1 MPIKTFNEFMLS
13 LDNRALQ
20 IIITETDRY
29 ELAKVLSTADTE
41 TRDRV
46 FNNMPKLS
54 MAILKE
60 NLECIGPVDQKD
72 IEKVQN
78 KIISMIHHL
87 KSTGEIVLSGGDY
100 SPDKTIIRIND
111 DYIKYTIE
119 CIEEACNNKD
129 KCLYLPYTEEV
140 IKHALAE
147 FENRRDELSRIQS
160 VEVSSGLLPA
170 IAPLF
175 ETDTIRDLTIKG
187 DGAAFQW
194 PSSLEKCHN
203 LTSLLISPCEE
214 LTEFPSWIRY
224 ADSLQRLSVGSSG
237 ITSIPDWIGDL
248 QSLTELSLKFNK
260 NLKTL
265 PDSIGNLK
273 NLTML
278 DISGTPIEQL
288 PSSIE
293 NLSALK
299 YVNICRTN
307 IHTVPQSISSVE
319 TFIDTIPVEIIPQ
332 KYSLS
337 YRDFVNCYYKLAK
350 TVYQFSEKARR
361 EDVLSIEDEIELLGD
376 DLFRKG
382 LWQAVCGTD
391 YAVLRNLLEISL
403 DHEHDY
409 YRNKLME
416 IAIEGVLGIQSGDS
430 TFILLIKLNSMVK
443 IKDNPIDAAVVKLLA
458 GDDKAFSNIDFDA
471 VIQPEEEREEIRL
484 IKRAVFISEAA
495 RPRREGLPAYKNHL
509 DYEAIANRDI
519 FEYGISMIGCDLKLI
534 DDVLSRLIAHET
546 DPVQKNIAMAK
557 KEAALSILNGDNT
570 RITILKLLA
579 YFDKNVTKALAGE
592 LLKD

>member
-1 MPIKTFNEFMLS
+1 MPIKTFKELMLS
-13 LDNRALQ
+13 LDDRVLQGVIYGTDNCEVARA
-20 IIITETDRY
+20 
-29 ELAKVLSTADTE
+29 LSTADAE
-41 TRDRV
+41 TLDKVLR
-46 FNNMPKLS
+46 NMPKL
-54 MAILKE
+54 MAAILKE
-60 NLECIGPVDQKD
+60 KLECIGPVDQKD
-72 IEKVQN
+72 IEKAQN
-78 KIISMIHHL
+78 KIISIIRHL
-87 KSTGEIVLSGGDY
+87 EDTGEIVIKGFDDNDY
-100 SPDKTIIRIND
+100 ND
-111 DYIKYTIE
+111 DLEFSLTRPE
-119 CIEEACNNKD
+119 DLPDPLTAEEACSLVNFD
-129 KCLYLPYTEEV
+129 SESEREEF
-140 IKHALAE
+140 K
-147 FENRRDELSRIQS
+147 RRYNVAMGTVEDCSQNETIHELSINGNVNDIQWS
-160 VEVSSGLLPA
+160 
-170 IAPLF
+170 
-175 ETDTIRDLTIKG
+175 
-187 DGAAFQW
+187 
-194 PSSLEKCHN
+194 PSPEKCRN
-203 LTSLLISPCEE
+203 LTSLEIVFWKS
-214 LTEFPSWIRY
+214 TEFPSWIRH
-224 ADSLQRLSVGSSG
+224 AGSLQRLSVGSSE

-288 PSSIE
+288 PGSIE
-293 NLSALK
+293 NLSSLK
-299 YVNICRTN
+299 YVNICKTN
-307 IHTVPQSISSVE
+307 IHTVPQSISSVKI
-319 TFIDTIPVEIIPQ
+319 FIDTIPVEIIPQ

-361 EDVLSIEDEIELLGD
+361 EDLLSIEDEIELLGD

-391 YAVLRNLLEISL
+391 SAVLRNLLEISL

-443 IKDNPIDAAVVKLLA
+443 IKDNPIDAAFVKLLA
-458 GDDKAFSNIDFDA
+458 GDSKAFSNIDLDA

-495 RPRREGLPAYKNHL
+495 LREGLLAIEDYL

-519 FEYGISMIGCDLKLI
+519 FEYGFSLVCCEREDFNERKFI
-534 DDVLSRLIAHET
+534 DDILTRLISHET
-546 DPVQKNIAMAK
+546 DPVQKNIDMAK
-557 KEAALSILNGDNT
+557 KEAVLSILDGDNM

-579 YFDKNVTKALAGE
+579 YFDKNVTKSLAEE

>member
-1 MPIKTFNEFMLS
+1 MRLRKKTMPIKTFKELMLS
-13 LDNRALQ
+13 LDDRTLQ
-20 IIITETDRY
+20 GVIYETDNCEVAR
-29 ELAKVLSTADTE
+29 ALSTADAE
-41 TRDRV
+41 TLDKVLR
-46 FNNMPKLS
+46 NMPKL
-54 MAILKE
+54 MAAILKE
-60 NLECIGPVDQKD
+60 KLECIGPVDQKD
-72 IEKVQN
+72 IEKAQN
-78 KIISMIHHL
+78 KIISIIRHLQSTGVIVLRDVEINMSNGLLDNLYDLNELKGLSQDETDALLAGVYEPIHELSINGNADDAQRSLSPEKCRNL
-87 KSTGEIVLSGGDY
+87 KSLEIVFWKS
-100 SPDKTIIRIND
+100 
-111 DYIKYTIE
+111 
-119 CIEEACNNKD
+119 
-129 KCLYLPYTEEV
+129 TE
-140 IKHALAE
+140 L
-147 FENRRDELSRIQS
+147 
-160 VEVSSGLLPA
+160 
-170 IAPLF
+170 
-175 ETDTIRDLTIKG
+175 
-187 DGAAFQW
+187 
-194 PSSLEKCHN
+194 
-203 LTSLLISPCEE
+203 
-214 LTEFPSWIRY
+214 PSWIRH
-224 ADSLQRLSVGSSG
+224 AGSLQRLSVGSSE

-288 PSSIE
+288 PVSIE

-319 TFIDTIPVEIIPQ
+319 TFIDRTPVEIIPQ
-332 KYSLS
+332 KHSLS

-361 EDVLSIEDEIELLGD
+361 EGLLSIEDEIELLGD

-382 LWQAVCGTD
+382 LSQVVCGID
-391 YAVLRNLLEISL
+391 SAVLRDLLEISL
-403 DHEHDY
+403 VHEHDY

-458 GDDKAFSNIDFDA
+458 GDSNAFSNIDFDA
-471 VIQPEEEREEIRL
+471 AIQPEEEREEIRL
-484 IKRAVFISEAA
+484 IKRAVFIREAA
-495 RPRREGLPAYKNHL
+495 RPHREGLSAFKNHL

-519 FEYGISMIGCDLKLI
+519 FEYGISLIGCDLKLI
-534 DDVLSRLIAHET
+534 DDVLSRLISHET

-557 KEAALSILNGDNT
+557 KEAALSILDGDNT
-570 RITILKLLA
+570 QITILKLLA
-579 YFDKNVTKALAGE
+579 YFDKNVTKSLAEE